1 MVITEYNSP
10 VRHIVVD
17 EFLGAKTNQHV
28 LDLIQAQ
35 LPQIEPGQAH
45 TDSGSI
51 EVADQF
57 KRNGNSWLDPFDCE
71 IADILRNNFFKFDVA
86 EELDHNK
93 RSHNILL
100 SRYIDGDF
108 YNWHTDLGGY
118 CTWNYFVIPEPKQFA
133 GGDFVLS
140 NALAKQDP
148 LDVKV
153 IEPVN
158 DRLII
163 FPAQYQH
170 RVTPIVG
177 AGTRYSVQV
186 FFA

>member
-10 VRHIVVD
+10 VRHIVID
-17 EFLGAKTNQHV
+17 DFLGDRTNQHV

-35 LPQIEPGQAH
+35 LPQIEPGQMQ
-45 TDSGSI
+45 TDTGSI

-57 KRNGNSWLDPFDCE
+57 KRNGNSWLDPFDSE
-71 IADILRNNFFKFDVA
+71 IANIFRNNFFKFNVA
-86 EELDHNK
+86 EELNHNK
-93 RSHNILL
+93 RGHNILL
-100 SRYIDGDF
+100 SRYVDGDF
-108 YNWHTDLGGY
+108 YNWHTDIGGF
-118 CTWNYFVIPEPKQFA
+118 CTWNYFAIPEPKQFA

-140 NALAKQDP
+140 NAPADGVPADTKT
-148 LDVKV
+148 
-153 IEPVN
+153 IESVN
-158 DRLII
+158 DRLVI

-170 RVTPIVG
+170 RVTPVVG

>member
-10 VRHIVVD
+10 VRHIIID
-17 EFLGAKTNQHV
+17 EFLGVKTNQHV
-28 LDLIQAQ
+28 LKLIQAQ
-35 LPQIEPGQAH
+35 LPQITPGQAH

-57 KRNGNSWLDPFDCE
+57 KRNGNNWLDPFDSE
-71 IADILRNNFFKFDVA
+71 IANIFRNSFFKFEVA

-93 RSHNILL
+93 RSHNMLL
-100 SRYIDGDF
+100 SRYVDGDF
-108 YNWHTDLGGY
+108 YNWHTDLGGF
-118 CTWNYFVIPEPKQFA
+118 CTWNYFAIPTPKQFT

-140 NALAKQDP
+140 NALAGTDP
-148 LDVKV
+148 VDTKV

-170 RVTPIVG
+170 RVTPVVG
-177 AGTRYSVQV
+177 AGVRYSIQI

>member
-10 VRHIVVD
+10 VRHIVID
-17 EFLGAKTNQHV
+17 EFLGVNTNQHV
-28 LDLIQAQ
+28 LNLIQKQ
-35 LPQIEPGQAH
+35 LPQLEPGQVQ
-45 TDSGSI
+45 TNNGSI

-57 KRNGNSWLDPFDCE
+57 KRNGNQWLDPFDSE
-71 IADILRNNFFKFDVA
+71 IVNIFRNNFFKFDIA
-86 EELDHNK
+86 EELNHNK

-108 YNWHTDLGGY
+108 YNWHTDLGGF
-118 CTWNYFVIPEPKQFA
+118 CTWNYFAIPEPKQFT

-140 NALAKQDP
+140 NALEDANPIDTT
-148 LDVKV
+148 V

-163 FPAQYQH
+163 FPAQYRH
-170 RVTPIVG
+170 KVTPIVG
-177 AGTRYSVQV
+177 AGTRYSIQV